1 MDYKFKKEVTFP
13 DFHQTVNVTKIKSF
27 SLKELNALDKLLD
40 GKASKKDYAILTK
53 AGGQNGK

>member
-13 DFHQTVNVTKIKSF
+13 DFHRTVNVDKINSF

-40 GKASKKDYAILTK
+40 GKASKRDYAILRR